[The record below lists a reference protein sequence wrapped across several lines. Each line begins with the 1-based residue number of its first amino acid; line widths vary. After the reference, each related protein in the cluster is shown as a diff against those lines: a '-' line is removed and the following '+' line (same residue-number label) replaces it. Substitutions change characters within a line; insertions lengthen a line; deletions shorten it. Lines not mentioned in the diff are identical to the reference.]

1 MILDLAAGCAVVVW
15 LYLIFGRGLFWRF
28 RDAGEPEAAPPQ
40 RLSKRVAI
48 VIPAR
53 NEAQSIGQA
62 IASLLCQD
70 YPGPCHIF
78 LVDDHSQDGTLDKA
92 LSAAREAGKP
102 ELLTAAC
109 ARSLLEGWTGKLW
122 ALAEGVNQ
130 AQAFQP
136 DYVLCSDADIMHAP
150 DSLARLV
157 ERAEV
162 GGYDLVSYIVKLKC
176 ETFAEKALIP
186 AFVFFFFMLYPPA
199 WTASPRHAIAGAAG
213 GCILMRWPALAR
225 IGGIAA
231 IRGEL
236 IDDCALAKAVKRA
249 GGMIWLGLTSKTR
262 SIRGYGTI
270 GEIGRMISR
279 TAFWQLRHS
288 PWLLAG
294 TMAGMFI
301 TYMLPP
307 LLLLT
312 GWLIPACLGMAA
324 WTLMMVAY
332 APSLRFY
339 GLTIF
344 WAPALP
350 VVALFYAGATV
361 HSALSYWSGRGGEWK
376 GRAQDRKRA
385 K

>member
-28 RDAGEPEAAPPQ
+28 HEARESEAAPSQ

-62 IASLLCQD
+62 TASLLGQD

-78 LVDDHSQDGTLDKA
+78 LVDDHSQDGTLDQA
-92 LSAAREAGKP
+92 LSVARESGKP
-102 ELLTAAC
+102 ELLTATC
-109 ARSLLEGWTGKLW
+109 ARLLPEDWTGKLW
-122 ALAEGVNQ
+122 ALAEGVNH
-130 AQAFQP
+130 AEAFQP
-136 DYVLCSDADIMHAP
+136 DYVLFTDADIMHAP
-150 DSLARLV
+150 DSLSRLV

-162 GGYDLVSYIVKLKC
+162 GGYDLVSYMVKLKC

-199 WTASPRHAIAGAAG
+199 WTASPRHATAGAAG
-213 GCILMRWPALAR
+213 GCILIRWPALAR
-225 IGGIAA
+225 IGGVAA

-236 IDDCALAKAVKRA
+236 IDDCALAKAVKST
-249 GGMIWLGLTSKTR
+249 GGKTWLGLTSATR
-262 SIRGYGTI
+262 STRGYGTF

-288 PWLLAG
+288 PCLLAG

-301 TYMLPP
+301 TYMMPP

-312 GWLIPACLGMAA
+312 GRLLPTCLGMVA
-324 WTLMMVAY
+324 WALMMVAY

-339 GLTIF
+339 GLTMF

-361 HSALSYWSGRGGEWK
+361 HSALRYWSGRGGEWK
-376 GRAQDRKRA
+376 DRVQDRKRA
-385 K
+385 

>member
-1 MILDLAAGCAVVVW
+1 VILELAAGCAAVVW
-15 LYLIFGRGLFWRF
+15 LYLILGRGLFWRLSES
-28 RDAGEPEAAPPQ
+28 RESEAARPE

-53 NEAQSIGQA
+53 DEAQSIGQA

-78 LVDDHSQDGTLDKA
+78 LVDDDSQDGTLDKA
-92 LSAAREAGKP
+92 LLAAREGGKP
-102 ELLTAAC
+102 ELLTATR
-109 ARSLLEGWTGKLW
+109 ARSLPEDWTGKLW
-122 ALAEGVNQ
+122 SLAEGVNR
-130 AQAFQP
+130 AEAFRP
-136 DYVLCSDADIMHAP
+136 DYVLFSDADILHAP
-150 DSLARLV
+150 DNLSRLV
-157 ERAEV
+157 ERAEA
-162 GGYDLVSYIVKLKC
+162 GGYDLVSYMVKLKC

-199 WTASPRHAIAGAAG
+199 WTGSPRHATAGAAG

-236 IDDCALAKAVKRA
+236 IDDCALAKAVKSA
-249 GGMIWLGLTSKTR
+249 GGKIWLGLTSKTR
-262 SIRGYGTI
+262 SLRGYATF
-270 GEIGRMISR
+270 GEIGGMISR

-288 PWLLAG
+288 PWLLLG

-312 GWLIPACLGMAA
+312 GRLVPAGLGMAA
-324 WTLMMVAY
+324 WALMMVAY

-339 GLTIF
+339 GVSIL

-361 HSALSYWSGRGGEWK
+361 HSALRYWSGRGGEWK
-376 GRAQDRKRA
+376 GRVQDRKRPS
-385 K
+385 